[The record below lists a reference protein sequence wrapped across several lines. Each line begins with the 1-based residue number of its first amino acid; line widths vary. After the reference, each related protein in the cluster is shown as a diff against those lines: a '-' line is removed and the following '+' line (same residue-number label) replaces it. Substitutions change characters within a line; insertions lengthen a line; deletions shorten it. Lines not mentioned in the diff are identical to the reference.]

1 MSTCEEMT
9 KFKIGNSC
17 CRKINKCIQMLVV
30 HVQVGSNHPFTLSFS
45 FLLFFRSFIH
55 SIFLSFFLIF
65 FISTLQHFLHHRE
78 VSFLRCFSQVKL
90 KPVCADT

>member
-1 MSTCEEMT
+1 MSTCEGMT

-45 FLLFFRSFIH
+45 FFIILSLFH
-55 SIFLSFFLIF
+55 SFFLSLVLSYFLYFNPSTF
-65 FISTLQHFLHHRE
+65 FASSRG
-78 VSFLRCFSQVKL
+78 KL
-90 KPVCADT
+90 SSVF